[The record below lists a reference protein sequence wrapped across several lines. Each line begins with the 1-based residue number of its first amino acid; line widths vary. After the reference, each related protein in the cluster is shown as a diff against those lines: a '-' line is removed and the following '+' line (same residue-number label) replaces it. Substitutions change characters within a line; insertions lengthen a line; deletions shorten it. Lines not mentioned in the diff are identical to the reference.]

1 MSTIKAL
8 FPGAAITLL
17 ISALLCGAGS
27 RGGVFALERTEL
39 LDFNLYWSW
48 PLFLVTFGLARALC
62 GCWRAEFQRSGQ
74 RPDRGLCKALA
85 DRFEPGERG
94 SIAHVE
100 RQHQR
105 AGHAGSEC
113 GEFVLRARRQRQA
126 GGAGR
131 L

>member
-48 PLFLVTFGLARALC
+48 PLFLVTFGLARAVVDAGELNSN
-62 GCWRAEFQRSGQ
+62 GQAKDRIAASAKRSPIDSSRASAAASR
-74 RPDRGLCKALA
+74 
-85 DRFEPGERG
+85 
-94 SIAHVE
+94 
-100 RQHQR
+100 
-105 AGHAGSEC
+105 
-113 GEFVLRARRQRQA
+113 LR
-126 GGAGR
+126 
-131 L
+131 